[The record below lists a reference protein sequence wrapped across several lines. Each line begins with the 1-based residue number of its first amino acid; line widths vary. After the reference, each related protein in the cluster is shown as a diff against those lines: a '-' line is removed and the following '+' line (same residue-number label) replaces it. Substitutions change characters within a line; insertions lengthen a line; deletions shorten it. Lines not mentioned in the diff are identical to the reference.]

1 MTTRTKGRAATL
13 LLAALILTC
22 TGLHAEVL
30 GAGYSMYAGQRLYSG
45 NKQHFATLQA
55 DGNFA
60 VYSANGSSTWATG
73 TAGSGAVRATMQRDG
88 NFVLVD
94 SAGKPVWKSGTRG
107 RHRMFGVAG
116 WGNAVILNARKWK
129 PWNKKAEPFVEDVLK
144 RRGKLD
150 WQSPS
155 AVHRAPR
162 RGSMESQGHA
172 GSRKPRRP

>member
-1 MTTRTKGRAATL
+1 M
-13 LLAALILTC
+13 
-22 TGLHAEVL
+22 
-30 GAGYSMYAGQRLYSG
+30 
-45 NKQHFATLQA
+45 LQA

-60 VYSANGSSTWATG
+60 VYSANGSSAWATG
-73 TAGSGAVRATMQRDG
+73 TAGSGAVRATMRRDG

-94 SAGKPVWKSGTRG
+94 GADKPVWKSGTRG
-107 RHRMFGVAG
+107 RHRMFGVAD

-155 AVHRAPR
+155 PASRKTHRGAMKAPD
-162 RGSMESQGHA
+162 QI
-172 GSRKPRRP
+172 GSRKPRGP